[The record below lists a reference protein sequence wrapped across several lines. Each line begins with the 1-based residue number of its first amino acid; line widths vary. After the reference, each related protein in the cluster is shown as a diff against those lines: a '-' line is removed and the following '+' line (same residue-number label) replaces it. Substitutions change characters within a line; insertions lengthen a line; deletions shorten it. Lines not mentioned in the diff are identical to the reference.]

1 MAPSAEP
8 PDFRLAQR
16 WRGVAFEISGN
27 WQLLPGVKSYAKKC
41 GSLRESSVFHS
52 TSSIPHV
59 FYTIVACWH
68 RN

>member
-16 WRGVAFEISGN
+16 WRGLAFEICGN
-27 WQLLPGVKSYAKKC
+27 WQLLPGVKSYAKKRFLA
-41 GSLRESSVFHS
+41 GIDRLSL
-52 TSSIPHV
+52 HV
-59 FYTIVACWH
+59 FYPIVSCWH